1 MSVSPPG
8 EKKALEIL
16 ENALEYGMDSDY
28 YSIQLSA
35 FEVISKMQVRNADI
49 NEKYSRLLFILGGS
63 CERLAES
70 ESNVDY
76 IFGAISAYEM
86 MYNLAVESNDESG
99 MNFSLLKKASIYA
112 KMDEK
117 QLKTMLLEDPTV
129 ASFAEANPNSQIFLQ
144 KRADGSIQLCS
155 SSGQTLVLDKSTTTN
170 QIAVSYFEKSLTSEN
185 NQSAHHPG
193 AVYLIK

>member
-1 MSVSPPG
+1 MNPVVASSIISLGKDLIEKISTPQNTISVPESSNPKPFVSELEDAQSTSL
-8 EKKALEIL
+8 EKPK
-16 ENALEYGMDSDY
+16 
-28 YSIQLSA
+28 Q
-35 FEVISKMQVRNADI
+35 
-49 NEKYSRLLFILGGS
+49 
-63 CERLAES
+63 
-70 ESNVDY
+70 
-76 IFGAISAYEM
+76 
-86 MYNLAVESNDESG
+86 
-99 MNFSLLKKASIYA
+99 IYA
-112 KMDEK
+112 KLDEK
-117 QLKTMLLEDPTV
+117 ELKTMLLEEPTV